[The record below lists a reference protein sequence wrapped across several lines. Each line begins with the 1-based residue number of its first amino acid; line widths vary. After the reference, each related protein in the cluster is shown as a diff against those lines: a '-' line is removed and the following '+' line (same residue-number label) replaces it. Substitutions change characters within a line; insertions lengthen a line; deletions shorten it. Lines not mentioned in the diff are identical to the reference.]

1 MTQQIDQVTARV
13 RSKSELDLAS
23 EGSQVVES
31 IVDQLFSSVVQK
43 GESIMTRPRQCH
55 HCHRPTNHSEHAGIG
70 AGSNNC
76 TLDHYDLCPGGR
88 QSSVD
93 WTGCPADDEVYAE
106 GLEGNIIN
114 GIEENLNHPKPERL
128 SLDPEALA
136 KSLLE
141 ASQKAEQVV
150 LDRKDN
156 LEQESD
162 DGSTDDEEEEILMSE
177 IEQLKIQVEKSE
189 IQRAEQEKAKA
200 KADRKE
206 QKRMNRKKL
215 EDVKANLLRQVRTS
229 KEDTPPQAQLTNSSD
244 LLQEKAAA
252 LAGKRQKQA
261 AEERASRQR
270 GSAPLTIGDIRGLPG
285 MRR

>member
-1 MTQQIDQVTARV
+1 MPNCTSLKRQSLSASPVLLLDSCLLRVASLSLKIDQVTARV

-23 EGSQVVES
+23 GGSQVVES

-141 ASQKAEQVV
+141 ASQKAEQAV

-162 DGSTDDEEEEILMSE
+162 DGRSTDDEEEEILLSE

-206 QKRMNRKKL
+206 QKRMR
-215 EDVKANLLRQVRTS
+215 
-229 KEDTPPQAQLTNSSD
+229 
-244 LLQEKAAA
+244 
-252 LAGKRQKQA
+252 
-261 AEERASRQR
+261 
-270 GSAPLTIGDIRGLPG
+270 
-285 MRR
+285 M